1 MLKILSVQKERILYG
16 HSVKNVLTKF
26 FKAPLERS
34 RRESRTSNMGH
45 IVSCQQ
51 RMIIPL
57 RKLRSILRRNAL
69 LAAERKNT
77 SVSNM
82 MRLKIL

>member
-1 MLKILSVQKERILYG
+1 MRKILSVQKERILCG
-16 HSVKNVLTKF
+16 HSVKNVPTKY
-26 FKAPLERS
+26 FKAPPECS
-34 RRESRTSNMGH
+34 RRESRTYGMGY
-45 IVSCQQ
+45 IVPCQQ
-51 RMIIPL
+51 RTIRPL
-57 RKLRSILRRNAL
+57 RELRSILRRNAL